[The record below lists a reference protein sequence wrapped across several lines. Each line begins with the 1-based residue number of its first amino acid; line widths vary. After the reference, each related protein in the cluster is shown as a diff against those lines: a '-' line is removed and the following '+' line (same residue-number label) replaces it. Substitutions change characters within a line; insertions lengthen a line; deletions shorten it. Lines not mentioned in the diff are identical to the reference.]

1 MDEDIVTG
9 YSVLAYSA
17 CEREA
22 WFVLRRF
29 KPEQDNPYI
38 ELGRYLHKIH
48 MKEKAKRDKPS
59 WSSNRRNVE

>member
-48 MKEKAKRDKPS
+48 MKEKAKKR
-59 WSSNRRNVE
+59 

>member
-9 YSVLAYSA
+9 YSVLAYTV
-17 CEREA
+17 CKREA

-48 MKEKAKRDKPS
+48 TKEKAKKK
-59 WSSNRRNVE
+59 